1 MKDARRKQLIH
12 AALEAALIAVDLT
25 APADEYRLQV
35 IDARDILAQ
44 RIGAIAPDPEAG
56 RIYLTGHSHIDTA
69 WLWPLRETV
78 RKCSRTFATAAR
90 LMERYPD
97 YRFSCSQPQ
106 LYAYT
111 KKHFPALY
119 EEIKKW
125 VATGR
130 WECTGGPWVESDCNV
145 PSGEALIRQMLH
157 GLRFFREEFGARPH
171 SLWLPDVFG
180 YPASL
185 PQILQG
191 CGLRDFYTNKLHWQ
205 ARNLFPVNLFWWEG
219 IDGTR
224 VLAHIPKLR
233 NGYNGWPNPE
243 QLLIGWDNFE
253 QKAVYDELLFPFGFG
268 DGGGGPTEEMLEFTA
283 RATSFP
289 GLPACR
295 QGGGEAYFDEVRGR
309 LTTDDGRPTTDDRGL
324 PPDSCLLTPALPTWV
339 GELYLETHRGTYTT
353 HGEIKRANRK
363 NELALREAEIAGF
376 MAAVSGVPVDLSPL
390 DAAWENL
397 LLLQFHDI
405 LPGSSIGEVY
415 REAALDNARTAE
427 TARGVRDAAWRGV
440 AERIAAPG
448 EIVAFNSL
456 SWPRS
461 DAATALVP
469 TAMLPLTGVS
479 DCDCADAKTLVE
491 LVAPDGRADAG
502 ADHRPARRPNRD
514 RLHASRAAGDRL
526 SAAGAASGGS
536 R

>member
-1 MKDARRKQLIH
+1 M
-12 AALEAALIAVDLT
+12 
-25 APADEYRLQV
+25 
-35 IDARDILAQ
+35 
-44 RIGAIAPDPEAG
+44 
-56 RIYLTGHSHIDTA
+56 
-69 WLWPLRETV
+69 

-119 EEIKKW
+119 AEIKKW

-243 QLLIGWDNFE
+243 QLMIGWDNFE

-283 RATSFP
+283 RATAFP

-309 LTTDDGRPTTDDRGL
+309 LTTDDRTTDDRTTE
-324 PPDSCLLTPALPTWV
+324 DST
-339 GELYLETHRGTYTT
+339 
-353 HGEIKRANRK
+353 
-363 NELALREAEIAGF
+363 
-376 MAAVSGVPVDLSPL
+376 S
-390 DAAWENL
+390 
-397 LLLQFHDI
+397 
-405 LPGSSIGEVY
+405 
-415 REAALDNARTAE
+415 
-427 TARGVRDAAWRGV
+427 
-440 AERIAAPG
+440 
-448 EIVAFNSL
+448 
-456 SWPRS
+456 
-461 DAATALVP
+461 
-469 TAMLPLTGVS
+469 
-479 DCDCADAKTLVE
+479 
-491 LVAPDGRADAG
+491 
-502 ADHRPARRPNRD
+502 
-514 RLHASRAAGDRL
+514 
-526 SAAGAASGGS
+526 
-536 R
+536 